1 MKRAIWLGIVLL
13 LVLGAAY
20 AAAHSN
26 AQTVA
31 KTSLN
36 NGPYTDAQTLSS
48 VPRNTGVTILER
60 KGGWYHVRL
69 ASGKQGWVPM
79 TSLRFDHGAG
89 NKAGGGWSA
98 STYALFESGRSGATG
113 TTATTG
119 VRGLN
124 QGTIQNAV
132 PDPQAV
138 DALSK
143 YAVSADTARKFAS
156 QLKHKSEKIAYLP
169 KGGK

>member
-1 MKRAIWLGIVLL
+1 MKRAIGLGIVVL
-13 LVLGAAY
+13 LVLGAGY
-20 AAAHSN
+20 AAVQTN

-31 KTSLN
+31 KTNLN
-36 NGPYTDAQTLSS
+36 DGPYTDAHALSS
-48 VPRNTGVTILER
+48 VPGNTGVTILKR
-60 KGGWYHVRL
+60 QGGWYHVRL
-69 ASGKQGWVPM
+69 ASGKEGWVPM
-79 TSLRFDHGAG
+79 TSLRFDRGAA
-89 NKAGGGWSA
+89 NKAGSGWSA
-98 STYALFESGRSGATG
+98 STFALFESGRSGATG

-143 YAVSADTARKFAS
+143 YSATPDTARKFAA
-156 QLKHKSEKIAYLP
+156 QLRLKSEKIAYLP
-169 KGGK
+169 KGDE

>member
-1 MKRAIWLGIVLL
+1 MKRGIGLGIALL
-13 LVLGAAY
+13 LALGAVY
-20 AAAHSN
+20 AAVHTN

-31 KTSLN
+31 KTNLN
-36 NGPYTDAQTLSS
+36 DSPYTDARAIST
-48 VPRNTGVTILER
+48 VPGNTGVTILKR
-60 KGGWYHVRL
+60 QGGWYHVRL
-69 ASGKQGWVPM
+69 TSGKEGWLPM

-89 NKAGGGWSA
+89 AKAGAGWSA

-143 YAVSADTARKFAS
+143 YSVTPATARQFAA
-156 QLKHKSEKIAYLP
+156 QLKLKSEKIAYLP
-169 KGGK
+169 KGDK